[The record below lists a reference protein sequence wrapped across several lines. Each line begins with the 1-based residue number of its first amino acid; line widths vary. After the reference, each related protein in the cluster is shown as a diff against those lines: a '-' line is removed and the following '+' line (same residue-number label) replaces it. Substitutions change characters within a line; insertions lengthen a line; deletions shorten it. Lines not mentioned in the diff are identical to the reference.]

1 MWNVQKSTVLLNFSM
16 VFTIEEDEEID
27 YTTTPL
33 EPEESPP
40 PNMKIVINTFQEDNI
55 PESTSLLGDRVVGT
69 VGFCGAVALLSSTCC
84 CFGRGC
90 HTDEIAHTFNKH
102 TLFGLCCPIG

>member
-1 MWNVQKSTVLLNFSM
+1 M

-33 EPEESPP
+33 QSAEEPSTPP